1 MRTTIEQRAREASGR
16 EKYCTKCR
24 FGGKV
29 CDYVEICHEAFVR
42 GFMKGH
48 KYKQQVVK
56 NKR

>member
-56 NKR
+56 K